1 MRVIHVAP
9 TAFGRQGLFGGGER
23 YPLELARALAQH
35 VSCELVTFGPE
46 AGTHRDGA
54 LSIRVVRP
62 LGYLGGHP
70 ARAIAPGL
78 PRAIGP
84 ADIVHVHHVHAPTSV
99 LAALTARARGVA
111 TVATD
116 HGLGEGALGGLG
128 RHLFDR
134 ILAVSRYSADQLRS
148 PPRRTRILYGGAD
161 PLRYRPDPGARR
173 AGVLFVGRLTPHKG
187 VDVLIQ
193 AMPPDVPLTILGSEG
208 HDHRPPERDYP
219 SLLRSLAVGRRVQ
232 FLGAVDDEE
241 LARQYRTAAVL
252 VIPSVERTCYG
263 RRIVVSELL
272 GLVALEAMASGTP
285 VIASRLGGLPEI
297 VEDGVTGYLVP
308 PGDVSTLRERLTQ
321 VLADPA
327 AAARL
332 GSSAREAVLAKWTW
346 DRCAD
351 RCLAAYRELLDRR
364 PRTAMSTLHRRQD
377 CCPAGAGGQARG
389 QFGGRRGR

>member
-54 LSIRVVRP
+54 LTIRVVRP

-70 ARAIAPGL
+70 ARAIAPAL

-84 ADIVHVHHVHAPTSV
+84 ADIVHVHHVRAPTSV
-99 LAALTARARGVA
+99 LAALTARARGIA

-116 HGLGEGALGGLG
+116 HGLGEAELGGLG
-128 RHLFDR
+128 RRLFDR
-134 ILAVSRYSADQLRS
+134 ILAVSQYSAGQLRS
-148 PPRRTRILYGGAD
+148 PPERTRIVYGGAD
-161 PLRYRPDPGARR
+161 PVRHQPHPGDRR

-187 VDVLIQ
+187 IDVLIRALPRDAQ
-193 AMPPDVPLTILGSEG
+193 LTIVGSEG
-208 HDHRPPERDYP
+208 HDPRPPERDYP
-219 SLLRSLAVGRRVQ
+219 SLLRSLAAARRVQ

-252 VIPSVERTCYG
+252 VLPSVERTCYG
-263 RRIVVSELL
+263 RRIAVSELL

-285 VIASRLGGLPEI
+285 VIASRIGGLPEI

-308 PGDVSTLRERLTQ
+308 PGDVSS
-321 VLADPA
+321 
-327 AAARL
+327 AAR
-332 GSSAREAVLAKWTW
+332 A
-346 DRCAD
+346 AD
-351 RCLAAYRELLDRR
+351 TG
-364 PRTAMSTLHRRQD
+364 PSG
-377 CCPAGAGGQARG
+377 P
-389 QFGGRRGR
+389 GGRRAARIERPHSRGRGADLGPVRGPMPRSLPRACWTTVRNGDESELWGPKAGHWFNMESRPGGPVSVRGG

>member
-54 LSIRVVRP
+54 LTIRVVRP

-70 ARAIAPGL
+70 ARAIAPAL

-84 ADIVHVHHVHAPTSV
+84 ADIVHVHHVRAPTSV
-99 LAALTARARGVA
+99 LAALTARARGIA

-116 HGLGEGALGGLG
+116 HGLGEGALSGLG

-148 PPRRTRILYGGAD
+148 PPARTRILYGGAD
-161 PLRYRPDPGARR
+161 PLRYRPDPGVRR

-187 VDVLIQ
+187 IDVLIR
-193 AMPPDVPLTILGSEG
+193 ALPPDAPLTIVGSEG

-219 SLLRSLAVGRRVQ
+219 SLLRSLAAGRRVQ

-308 PGDVSTLRERLTQ
+308 PGDVSTLRERL
-321 VLADPA
+321 DPGPCGPGGCC
-327 AAARL
+327 AARI
-332 GSSAREAVLAKWTW
+332 E
-346 DRCAD
+346 
-351 RCLAAYRELLDRR
+351 R
-364 PRTAMSTLHRRQD
+364 PRGRGR
-377 CCPAGAGGQARG
+377 GAGPGTGARTDASQPTASCWTTVPSG
-389 QFGGRRGR
+389 DERTAG